1 MATNKDRIER
11 LEVELGNIQDSLS
24 RMEVG
29 VVDKIQRLEDT
40 LSKLLGSMFS
50 NQSSSTNNNPEG
62 NSVGDRHRKEDS
74 YELLESRKPMFSS
87 KLARLEFPR
96 FTGSGPTEWF
106 TRVKQFFDY
115 QVTPGSQK
123 VPLASYHMEGEANQ
137 WWKWLKRA
145 YKEENQEIT
154 WELFQD
160 ELWARFGPTE
170 DEDYDEALSKIKQT
184 GSLRDYQREFE
195 RLGNKVKGC
204 HRKL

>member
-11 LEVELGNIQDSLS
+11 LEVELDNIQDSLS

-40 LSKLLGSMFS
+40 LNKLSGSMFS

-62 NSVGDRHRKEDS
+62 NSSGGRHRKEDS
-74 YELLESRKPMFSS
+74 YELLKGRNPMFSL

-96 FTGSGPTEWF
+96 FAGSDPMEWF
-106 TRVKQFFDY
+106 TQVEQFFDY
-115 QVTPGSQK
+115 QDTPRSQK

-137 WWKWLKRA
+137 WWQWLKRA

-170 DEDYDEALSKIKQT
+170 DEDYDESLSKIKQT
-184 GSLRDYQREFE
+184 GSLCDYQREFK
-195 RLGNKVKGC
+195 RLGNKVKGWP
-204 HRKL
+204 